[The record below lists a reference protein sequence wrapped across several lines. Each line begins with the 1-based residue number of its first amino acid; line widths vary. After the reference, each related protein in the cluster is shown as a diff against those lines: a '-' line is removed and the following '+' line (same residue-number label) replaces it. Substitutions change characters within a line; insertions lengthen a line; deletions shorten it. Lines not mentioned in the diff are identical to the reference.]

1 MVAKDV
7 RIQTTSEVINGMKVI
22 KLQAW
27 EKAFLEKLT
36 GIRNEEVKVL
46 RKYLSMIL
54 WIYILDMPFGVQ
66 SILLFGTLFPY
77 WSRSLPLLRM
87 LMVLEASILRY
98 TLTGNTLDY
107 SIAFTALS
115 LYIYNSYS

>member
-7 RIQTTSEVINGMKVI
+7 RIQTTSEVINGMKII

-54 WIYILDMPFGVQ
+54 
-66 SILLFGTLFPY
+66 
-77 WSRSLPLLRM
+77 
-87 LMVLEASILRY
+87 
-98 TLTGNTLDY
+98 
-107 SIAFTALS
+107 
-115 LYIYNSYS
+115 

>member
-1 MVAKDV
+1 MAAKDV

-54 WIYILDMPFGVQ
+54 WIYIRYA
-66 SILLFGTLFPY
+66 I
-77 WSRSLPLLRM
+77 WSTINTPVWNVIP
-87 LMVLEASILRY
+87 VLVAVITFATYVDGSR
-98 TLTGNTLDY
+98 NFD
-107 SIAFTALS
+107 S
-115 LYIYNSYS
+115 